1 MQQLGIPGNKIKTV
15 FEPLQKLHLPQQ
27 VRLEEKVRGVN
38 TSSSRTAE
46 SGSTAVGSS
55 PGSSPGPSPGPS
67 QLQFTSPTPRLTET
81 RALPTPT
88 TPGSQVYSNISDKSK
103 ADYSVYV
110 IKDQNQV
117 VVAVL
122 VETKLTSSVKFPHA
136 LAQVRSN
143 IIVWGWGVSSL
154 LTCRS
159 LATI

>member
-15 FEPLQKLHLPQQ
+15 HVFVFEPLQKLYLPQQ
-27 VRLEEKVRGVN
+27 VRLEEKVRGS
-38 TSSSRTAE
+38 TPTAE

-55 PGSSPGPSPGPS
+55 PGPSPAS

-81 RALPTPT
+81 SALPTPT
-88 TPGSQVYSNISDKSK
+88 TPGTQVYSNISDKSK

-122 VETKLTSSVKFPHA
+122 METKLTSSSKFQHALRITKKFPQKDGENRLLA
-136 LAQVRSN
+136 LYKC
-143 IIVWGWGVSSL
+143 
-154 LTCRS
+154 TY
-159 LATI
+159 

>member
-15 FEPLQKLHLPQQ
+15 HVFVFEPLQKLYLPQQ
-27 VRLEEKVRGVN
+27 VRLEEKVRGS
-38 TSSSRTAE
+38 TPTAE
-46 SGSTAVGSS
+46 S
-55 PGSSPGPSPGPS
+55 GSSPGPSPAS

-81 RALPTPT
+81 SALPTPT

-122 VETKLTSSVKFPHA
+122 MATKLTLSSKFQHA

>member
-15 FEPLQKLHLPQQ
+15 FEPLQKLYLPQQ
-27 VRLEEKVRGVN
+27 VRLEEKVRGVD

-55 PGSSPGPSPGPS
+55 PGSS

-81 RALPTPT
+81 SALPTPT

-103 ADYSVYV
+103 VDYSVYV

-122 VETKLTSSVKFPHA
+122 METKLTSSVKFPHA

>member
-15 FEPLQKLHLPQQ
+15 HVFVFEPLQKVYLPQQ
-27 VRLEEKVRGVN
+27 VRLEEKVRGSTPTPN
-38 TSSSRTAE
+38 PTA
-46 SGSTAVGSS
+46 
-55 PGSSPGPSPGPS
+55 GSSPGPSAASPGPS
-67 QLQFTSPTPRLTET
+67 AASLQCTSPTPRLMET
-81 RALPTPT
+81 SALPTPT
-88 TPGSQVYSNISDKSK
+88 TPGSKMYLNISDKSK

-110 IKDQNQV
+110 IKDQNK

-122 VETKLTSSVKFPHA
+122 METKLTSSSKFQHA